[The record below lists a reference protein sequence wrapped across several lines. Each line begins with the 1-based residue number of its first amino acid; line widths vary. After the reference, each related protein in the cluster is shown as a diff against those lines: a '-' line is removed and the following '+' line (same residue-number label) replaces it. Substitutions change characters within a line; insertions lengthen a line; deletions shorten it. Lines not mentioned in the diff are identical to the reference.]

1 MKPVNPLLKQGG
13 RFVPGHSG
21 NPQGRPIGALNKN
34 TLFAQALLDGQA
46 EKLVQTAVQKA
57 LRGDVAALRLC
68 LDRIIVPLRERPV
81 HLAIPAATNPTG
93 ISRALQSIFEAI
105 TSGVLTPG
113 EAQPL
118 ATILEAQR
126 RAMETADLD
135 QRIVA
140 LETAQQKVNSQ
151 P

>member
-21 NPQGRPIGALNKN
+21 NPNGRPIGARSKS

-46 EKLVQTAVQKA
+46 EKLVQTAIQKA
-57 LRGDVAALRLC
+57 LKGDVASLRLC
-68 LDRIIVPLRERPV
+68 LDRLIVPLRERPIRI
-81 HLAIPAATNPTG
+81 AIPAATSATG

-113 EAQPL
+113 EGQPL

-135 QRIVA
+135 HRIVA
-140 LETAQQKVNSQ
+140 LEAAQHKGSS
-151 P
+151 PS